1 MMPRNIMEYQQLLA
15 RGSWKYSFPEPSE
28 GARPSWHLDFWLL
41 PSKTVEEEIVV
52 LSHTVCCTSW
62 WQLQE
67 THTASRGSIFTTN
80 ILAATIGSCMLQ
92 HCGGFNSSCW
102 NVLWQGKNR
111 VLSGYSGRAAN
122 SDLGGQGRLPGESD
136 IWTET
141 QKVIRGWPGEGK
153 EAGVM

>member
-1 MMPRNIMEYQQLLA
+1 MVNNGVYPH
-15 RGSWKYSFPEPSE
+15 GTYS
-28 GARPSWHLDFWLL
+28 LI
-41 PSKTVEEEIVV
+41 EEEDKYPSHFNIV
-52 LSHTVCCTSW
+52 
-62 WQLQE
+62 
-67 THTASRGSIFTTN
+67 
-80 ILAATIGSCMLQ
+80 
-92 HCGGFNSSCW
+92 W